1 MNLRKTTTKKKKK
14 REREREREITMIQT
28 HSNGDKNSV
37 GLLKY

>member
-1 MNLRKTTTKKKKK
+1 MNLTKTTTKKKKK
-14 REREREREITMIQT
+14 KKREITMIQT